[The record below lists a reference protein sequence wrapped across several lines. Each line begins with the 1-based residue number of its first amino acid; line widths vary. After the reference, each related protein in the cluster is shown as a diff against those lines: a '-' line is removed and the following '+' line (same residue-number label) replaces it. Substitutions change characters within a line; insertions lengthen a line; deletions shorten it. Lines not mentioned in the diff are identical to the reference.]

1 MEDPTSTGGNASGS
15 SSSKSL
21 NPGRKYRNQDPT
33 NRNNFFCNFCGVR
46 ATGGVFRIKQHL
58 VGGLRNTLA
67 CQKVLEHIR
76 KEIQDYMD
84 LKKESKKANDMFK
97 RLPQSYF
104 DEDDNDEC
112 VEMPKGGIFLKRWF
126 KR

>member
-1 MEDPTSTGGNASGS
+1 
-15 SSSKSL
+15 
-21 NPGRKYRNQDPT
+21 
-33 NRNNFFCNFCGVR
+33 
-46 ATGGVFRIKQHL
+46 
-58 VGGLRNTLA
+58 
-67 CQKVLEHIR
+67 
-76 KEIQDYMD
+76 MD